1 MPLNIDELAVN
12 LDEPLLRA
20 DGLDDACVGYVTIDD
35 VTVLCYS
42 VDECIEIFVKQGMSR
57 EDAREHFAFNVE
69 GAYVGER
76 TPLWIHST

>member
-1 MPLNIDELAVN
+1 MPLDIDELADN

-42 VDECIEIFVKQGMSR
+42 VDECIEIFVNQGMSW
-57 EDAREHFAFNVE
+57 EDAREHFEFNVE
-69 GAYVGER
+69 GAYVGQR
-76 TPLWIHST
+76 TPLWIHAT